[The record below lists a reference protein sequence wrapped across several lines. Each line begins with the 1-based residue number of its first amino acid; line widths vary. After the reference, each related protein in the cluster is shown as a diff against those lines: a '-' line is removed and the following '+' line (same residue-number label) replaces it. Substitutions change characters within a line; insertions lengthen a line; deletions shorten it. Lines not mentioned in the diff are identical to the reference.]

1 MGIQINHAGA
11 SAMSSR
17 IGMQPV
23 SASRFPSKAGGEI
36 PRGLSK
42 EEIASIAKD
51 YGTAAKRAVNA
62 GFDVVEIHAGHSY
75 LISQFLSPTTN
86 DRTDEFGGSA
96 ENRARFCHMVI
107 DEVRKAVG
115 PRVPISLR
123 LSVDELVEGGNT
135 VEDCLEY
142 LEYLNDEVDIFDT
155 SAGLNASIQYQIDA
169 NYLEDGWRSYMAKA
183 VRDRFGKP
191 TIAIG
196 NIRDPKI
203 ADDIYKKQKV
213 NKPCNVVVVGAGT
226 AGLEAACT
234 TAEVGCKVTL
244 LEKEKEAG
252 GLSVE
257 ISKIPA
263 KKRLADFP
271 TYLKYRA
278 SKLPNLT
285 IKTGVDATVA
295 EIKKYTPDL
304 VVNAT
309 GSVPLLPPI
318 EGLHD
323 RQEGCCC
330 RRWCGRT

>member
-1 MGIQINHAGA
+1 MI
-11 SAMSSR
+11 
-17 IGMQPV
+17 
-23 SASRFPSKAGGEI
+23 
-36 PRGLSK
+36 
-42 EEIASIAKD
+42 
-51 YGTAAKRAVNA
+51 T
-62 GFDVVEIHAGHSY
+62 
-75 LISQFLSPTTN
+75 
-86 DRTDEFGGSA
+86 
-96 ENRARFCHMVI
+96 

-142 LEYLNDEVDIFDT
+142 LEYLNDEVDIYDT

-183 VRDRFGKP
+183 VRDKFGKP

-203 ADDIYKKQKV
+203 ADDILARGDADLIGIGRGLIADPTGVIKHSMAMYVISANVSLCNVGCVGNRIGGNKPLRCTINPDLINGEAYKKQKV

-234 TAEVGCKVTL
+234 AAEVGCNVTL
-244 LEKEKEAG
+244 LEKEKEVG

-271 TYLKYRA
+271 TYLKHRA
-278 SKLPNLT
+278 SKT
-285 IKTGVDATVA
+285 F
-295 EIKKYTPDL
+295 
-304 VVNAT
+304 
-309 GSVPLLPPI
+309 
-318 EGLHD
+318 
-323 RQEGCCC
+323 
-330 RRWCGRT
+330 